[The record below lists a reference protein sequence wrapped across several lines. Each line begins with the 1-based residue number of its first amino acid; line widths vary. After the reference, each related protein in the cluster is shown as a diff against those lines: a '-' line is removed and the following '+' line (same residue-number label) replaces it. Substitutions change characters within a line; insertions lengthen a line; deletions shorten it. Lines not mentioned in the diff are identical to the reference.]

1 MAEGMGDQKQLFDIW
16 YFNTIGI
23 FIVLY
28 FKKIFKYVHIISF
41 CTHNT
46 PSKVIVI
53 IANVQIPKPK
63 FMEWLTEGHALS
75 YVAQM
80 NFKIR
85 WSYVKGQTVERS
97 PWTGRQRQKLSQ
109 VQCGWGKITISVA
122 SVKMS
127 N

>member
-1 MAEGMGDQKQLFDIW
+1 MAKGMGDQKQLFDIW

-28 FKKIFKYVHIISF
+28 LKKSFKYVHIISF

-63 FMEWLTEGHALS
+63 FMEWLTGPDELQN
-75 YVAQM
+75 QM
-80 NFKIR
+80 VLRKRSDRWKISLNWETKAKTEPGPAWLR
-85 WSYVKGQTVERS
+85 
-97 PWTGRQRQKLSQ
+97 
-109 VQCGWGKITISVA
+109 
-122 SVKMS
+122 
-127 N
+127 